1 MLEEDLARAARIQK
15 GKELL
20 HLEVLLAEPEMPL
33 RQEGLEVR
41 APRSGPHP
49 GLGVEEQEEALCGP
63 DLAVL
68 QEVLEPQQ
76 QWPEGQ
82 SWLPVW
88 RHRLEVPEALKAHP
102 R

>member
-1 MLEEDLARAARIQK
+1 
-15 GKELL
+15 
-20 HLEVLLAEPEMPL
+20 MPL

-41 APRSGPHP
+41 APRSGPQP

-88 RHRLEVPEALKAHP
+88 RHACLRIGVAGLTGCVRPSCSW